1 MILKIAYVIFFI
13 MRAWDIDIDTD
24 FSGILLD
31 KKLYKEKHE
40 NISIHDISYRTSTGA
55 KALGIRYNKTDRFI
69 KIQNKIRCLVLF
81 DEWRDKIYYR
91 IEYLVNKK
99 KWH

>member
-1 MILKIAYVIFFI
+1 

-55 KALGIRYNKTDRFI
+55 KSLDIRYNKIDRFI

-81 DEWRDKIYYR
+81 DEWRDKIY
-91 IEYLVNKK
+91 
-99 KWH
+99 